1 MSTKQI
7 GTKVTKE
14 DDDDDM
20 SAIWRAIKKERQE
33 KRASNREASSL
44 ILQRKGISFEV
55 KNFDAHLI
63 VTHEGQVVDFWP
75 GTGKYI
81 FRGSTVRGHGVFNL
95 LKALN
100 VS

>member
-1 MSTKQI
+1 MSTKA
-7 GTKVTKE
+7 KDE
-14 DDDDDM
+14 DDDDNDNDVTAM
-20 SAIWRAIKKERQE
+20 WRAIKQERQE
-33 KRASNREASSL
+33 KRANNREASAL
-44 ILQRKGISFEV
+44 ILQRKGISFEA
-55 KNFDAHLI
+55 KNFEAHLI